1 MYIRHTH
8 TSRICAHARTYIVVL
23 CSSILTAFSS
33 PLQWT
38 KTGLPSNSY
47 PFDLCTHAVYGML
60 FSLYGMLFS
69 LYGTLFS
76 LYGTLFSLYGMLF
89 SLYGMRFSL
98 YDMLFSLY
106 CTLFSLYGMLFSL
119 YGMLLLDN
127 FHFQVQYACL
137 LDLLGV
143 GGSVKEMCSFVPDLH
158 SHLCGQNVVLCS
170 LLYYVKCSASLLTMR
185 CTLWGTCV
193 YVDGTSPFH
202 RLSSSVTSMWER
214 QYCPFRRQHSFRVA
228 LSVSCTPRCPA
239 LLEHWCPS
247 LPKR

>member
-8 TSRICAHARTYIVVL
+8 TPRICAHARTYIEVL
-23 CSSILTAFSS
+23 CSHWPKKVSSSILTAFSS

-38 KTGLPSNSY
+38 KTGLPSNSC
-47 PFDLCTHAVYGML
+47 PFDLCTHTAYGML
-60 FSLYGMLFS
+60 FSLYGM
-69 LYGTLFS
+69 
-76 LYGTLFSLYGMLF
+76 
-89 SLYGMRFSL
+89 
-98 YDMLFSLY
+98 
-106 CTLFSLYGMLFSL
+106 LFSLYGMLFSL

-137 LDLLGV
+137 PDLLGV
-143 GGSVKEMCSFVPDLH
+143 GGSVKEMGSFVPDLH
-158 SHLCGQNVVLCS
+158 SRLCGQNVVLRS
-170 LLYYVKCSASLLTMR
+170 LLYYVKCSTSLLPMR
-185 CTLWGTCV
+185 CTLWATCV

-214 QYCPFRRQHSFRVA
+214 QCCPFRRQHSFRVA
-228 LSVSCTPRCPA
+228 LSVLCTPRCPA

>member
-47 PFDLCTHAVYGML
+47 PFDLCTHTVYGML
-60 FSLYGMLFS
+60 FSLYGM
-69 LYGTLFS
+69 LFS

-98 YDMLFSLY
+98 Y
-106 CTLFSLYGMLFSL
+106 GMLFSL
-119 YGMLLLDN
+119 YGTLLLDN

-137 LDLLGV
+137 PDLLGV

-170 LLYYVKCSASLLTMR
+170 LLYYVKCSTSLLTMR